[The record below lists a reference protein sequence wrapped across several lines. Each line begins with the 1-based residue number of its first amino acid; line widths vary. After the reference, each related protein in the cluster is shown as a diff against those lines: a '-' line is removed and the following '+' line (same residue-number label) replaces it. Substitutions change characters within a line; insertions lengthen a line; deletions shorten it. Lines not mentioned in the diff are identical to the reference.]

1 MILFQN
7 GGTHDENDRY
17 RSRWHGRP
25 YCPIQRATAR
35 IVAIPEEVREAAGC
49 LGSQEQ
55 KLALMVAVEN
65 VAGTAE
71 ISDHVSVTPHYLGG
85 V

>member
-1 MILFQN
+1 LV
-7 GGTHDENDRY
+7 EL
-17 RSRWHGRP
+17 W
-25 YCPIQRATAR
+25 
-35 IVAIPEEVREAAGC
+35 GC